1 MTYIITAGNQ
11 STDLGAVGRAKTLL
25 GAKRIGRRAVRDS
38 LPNGQGGYRV
48 WSDNDGRLIA
58 GGTRGTSTGNKWRD

>member
-48 WSDNDGRLIA
+48 WSDDSRLIA
-58 GGTRGTSTGNKWRD
+58 GGTRGLSNANKWRD